1 MTIHSESEAMMQV
14 NVTTVPVNKPCEDCG
29 KSPALKW
36 SIAGIGS
43 GVLCKDCLQKITAE
57 INEALKDK
65 K

>member
-1 MTIHSESEAMMQV
+1 MVHVQ
-14 NVTTVPVNKPCEDCG
+14 TVKTNKKCEDCG
-29 KSPALKW
+29 ATPALQW

-43 GVLCKDCLQKITAE
+43 GVLCKDCLQKVTAE